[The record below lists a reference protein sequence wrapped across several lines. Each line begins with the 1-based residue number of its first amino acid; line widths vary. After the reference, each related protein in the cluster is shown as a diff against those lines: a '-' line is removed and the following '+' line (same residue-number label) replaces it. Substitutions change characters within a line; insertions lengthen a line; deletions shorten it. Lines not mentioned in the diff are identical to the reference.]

1 MMEVWGT
8 NVDIDTKKALKQI
21 CVLQEKSL
29 NKFSNKKESMNN
41 LDSNEDIKLKVANLF
56 DQRKVSI

>member
-29 NKFSNKKESMNN
+29 NKLTNKKESMNN

>member
-29 NKFSNKKESMNN
+29 NKFTNKKESMNN
-41 LDSNEDIKLKVANLF
+41 LDSIEDIKLKVANLY
-56 DQRKVSI
+56 D